1 MRGSSDAV
9 STTPSDDFDKQAAT
23 RYGCG
28 CEAWQQATGRETV
41 LEFRV
46 LHPVFGVADK
56 EEQPMLQEWKDEQR
70 SAVPKLRHQSP
81 ANRFWE
87 SVTVLHRRRTS
98 FIAIF
103 AATAILV
110 HLLFRFALRTSP
122 EVCQIPL
129 LAALAL
135 GGLPLVYELARNLL
149 RREFGSDLL
158 AGISIVTSVLL
169 NEYLAG
175 SIVVLMLSGGEALE
189 NYALRNASSV
199 LRALAKRMPNI
210 AHRKRDSVIAD
221 VALDDIAVGDI
232 LVVYPH
238 DICPVDGTVIEGNG
252 VMNEAFLTGEPFEIT
267 KAPGSA
273 VISGAVNGESALTIT
288 TTRRAIDSRY
298 AKIMEVMRE
307 SEQNRPHLRRL
318 GDQLGAIY
326 TPVAVTIAV
335 IAWVVSGEAIRF
347 LAVLVIA
354 TPCPLLI
361 AIPIAIIGSISLAA
375 RRSIVVKNPA
385 VLEQITECRTA
396 IFDKTGTL
404 TYGEPKLT
412 EQLIAPGFVQKEVL
426 TLAAS
431 LELYSKHPLARAIL
445 ATANAEQLNLQQ
457 ASHVSEPPG
466 QGLRGTVAGHEIQ
479 ITSRGKLVAQKIRG
493 VEHLPPIAGGLECI
507 IIIDGSFAA
516 TFRLRDA
523 PRAEG
528 RSFIQHLGPKHQF
541 QRIMILSGDRQS
553 EVRYLAEQVGITEIL
568 AEQSPEQKLAIVR
581 QETAVAR
588 TLYVGDGIN
597 DAPAM
602 MAATVGMAVGQNS
615 DVTAEAADVVAMEN
629 SLKKVDEFIHISRRM
644 RSIALQ
650 SAVGGMVLSLA
661 GMIFAAS
668 GYLVPVAGA
677 ISQEIIDVLA
687 VLNALRAAFPP
698 KVISDMTELV

>member
-1 MRGSSDAV
+1 
-9 STTPSDDFDKQAAT
+9 
-23 RYGCG
+23 
-28 CEAWQQATGRETV
+28 
-41 LEFRV
+41 
-46 LHPVFGVADK
+46 
-56 EEQPMLQEWKDEQR
+56 MLQLTVG
-70 SAVPKLRHQSP
+70 APKLRHQPP
-81 ANRFWE
+81 ASRFWE
-87 SVTVLHRRRTS
+87 SIIVLHRRRTS
-98 FIAIF
+98 VIAIF
-103 AATAILV
+103 ATVAIVV
-110 HLLFRFALRTSP
+110 HLVLRFALRTP
-122 EVCQIPL
+122 PGIYQIPL
-129 LAALAL
+129 LATLAF
-135 GGLPLVYELARNLL
+135 GGIPLVYELAKHLL
-149 RREFGSDLL
+149 RRQFGSDLL
-158 AGISIVTSVLL
+158 AGISIVTSVFL

-199 LRALAKRMPNI
+199 LRALAKRMPAI
-210 AHRKRDSVIAD
+210 AHRKRDSVIVD
-221 VALDDIAVGDI
+221 VELDDIEVGDT

-238 DICPVDGTVIEGNG
+238 DICPVDGTVIGGHG

-288 TTRRAIDSRY
+288 ATRRAVDSRY

-307 SEQNRPHLRRL
+307 SEQNQPHLRRI

-326 TPVAVTIAV
+326 TPVAVSIAV
-335 IAWVVSGEAIRF
+335 LAWVISGEAVRF

-412 EQLIAPGFVQKEVL
+412 EQLIAPGFEQKEVL

-445 ATANAEQLNLQQ
+445 AAARAEGLHLQQ

-466 QGLRGTVAGHEIQ
+466 QGLRGTVSDRQ
-479 ITSRGKLVAQKIRG
+479 VQLTSRGQLLSQKISG
-493 VEHLPPIAGGLECI
+493 AEHLPPIAGGLECI
-507 IIIDGSFAA
+507 IVIDGKFAA

-528 RSFIQHLGPKHQF
+528 RSLIQHLGPKHQF
-541 QRIMILSGDRQS
+541 QRIMILSGDRES
-553 EVRYLAEQVGITEIL
+553 EVRYLAEQVGITEIH

-581 QETAVAR
+581 QETAVVK

-629 SLKKVDEFIHISRRM
+629 SLKKVDEFMHISRRM

-650 SAVGGMVLSLA
+650 SAVGGMVLSLG
-661 GMIFAAS
+661 GMMFAAS
-668 GYLVPVAGA
+668 GYLAPVAGA

-698 KVISDMTELV
+698 KLISDMAESP

>member
-1 MRGSSDAV
+1 
-9 STTPSDDFDKQAAT
+9 
-23 RYGCG
+23 
-28 CEAWQQATGRETV
+28 
-41 LEFRV
+41 
-46 LHPVFGVADK
+46 
-56 EEQPMLQEWKDEQR
+56 
-70 SAVPKLRHQSP
+70 
-81 ANRFWE
+81 
-87 SVTVLHRRRTS
+87 
-98 FIAIF
+98 
-103 AATAILV
+103 
-110 HLLFRFALRTSP
+110 
-122 EVCQIPL
+122 
-129 LAALAL
+129 
-135 GGLPLVYELARNLL
+135 
-149 RREFGSDLL
+149 
-158 AGISIVTSVLL
+158 
-169 NEYLAG
+169 
-175 SIVVLMLSGGEALE
+175 
-189 NYALRNASSV
+189 
-199 LRALAKRMPNI
+199 
-210 AHRKRDSVIAD
+210 
-221 VALDDIAVGDI
+221 
-232 LVVYPH
+232 
-238 DICPVDGTVIEGNG
+238 
-252 VMNEAFLTGEPFEIT
+252 MNEAFLTGEPFEIT

-288 TTRRAIDSRY
+288 AARRAVDSRY

-307 SEQNRPHLRRL
+307 SEQNQPHLRRL
-318 GDQLGAIY
+318 GDQLGTIY
-326 TPVAVTIAV
+326 TPIAV
-335 IAWVVSGEAIRF
+335 SIAVLAWVISGEAVRF

-361 AIPIAIIGSISLAA
+361 AIPVAIIGSISLAA

-385 VLEQITECRTA
+385 VLEQITECRSA

-412 EQLIAPGFVQKEVL
+412 EQLMAPGFAQKEVL

-445 ATANAEQLNLQQ
+445 AAAKAEGLQLQQ
-457 ASHVSEPPG
+457 ASHLSEPPG
-466 QGLRGTVAGHEIQ
+466 QGLRGTVTGHEIQ
-479 ITSRGKLVAQKIRG
+479 LTSRGKLLSQNLPGA
-493 VEHLPPIAGGLECI
+493 EHLPPIAGGLECI
-507 IIIDGSFAA
+507 IVIDGKFAA

-541 QRIMILSGDRQS
+541 QRIMILSGDRES
-553 EVRYLAEQVGITEIL
+553 EVLYLAKQVGITEIH

-581 QETAVAR
+581 QETAVHK

-602 MAATVGMAVGQNS
+602 MAATVGMAVGQNT

-629 SLKKVDEFIHISRRM
+629 SLKKVDEFMHISRRM

-650 SAVGGMVLSLA
+650 SAVGGMLLSLG
-661 GMIFAAS
+661 GMIFAAG

-698 KVISDMTELV
+698 KVISDMAEPT

>member
-1 MRGSSDAV
+1 MLQKWN
-9 STTPSDDFDKQAAT
+9 DKQ
-23 RYGCG
+23 
-28 CEAWQQATGRETV
+28 
-41 LEFRV
+41 
-46 LHPVFGVADK
+46 
-56 EEQPMLQEWKDEQR
+56 R
-70 SAVPKLRHQSP
+70 SGAPKLRHQPP
-81 ANRFWE
+81 ASRFWE

-98 FIAIF
+98 VIAVF
-103 AATAILV
+103 AATAIGV
-110 HLLFRFALRTSP
+110 HLVLRFALHVSS
-122 EVCQIPL
+122 EIYQIPL
-129 LAALAL
+129 LATLVF
-135 GGLPLVYELARNLL
+135 GGIPLVYELARNLL

-199 LRALAKRMPNI
+199 LRALAKRMPSI

-238 DICPVDGTVIEGNG
+238 DICPVDGTVIDGHG

-267 KAPGSA
+267 KTPGSA

-288 TTRRAIDSRY
+288 ATRRAVDSRY
-298 AKIMEVMRE
+298 ARIMEVMRE
-307 SEQNRPHLRRL
+307 SEQNQPHLRRL

-335 IAWVVSGEAIRF
+335 LAWAVSREAVRF

-361 AIPIAIIGSISLAA
+361 AIPVAIIGSISLAA

-412 EQLIAPGFVQKEVL
+412 EQLIAPGFAQKEVL

-445 ATANAEQLNLQQ
+445 AAARTEGVRLQQ

-466 QGLRGTVAGHEIQ
+466 QGLRGTVSDRQIQ
-479 ITSRGKLVAQKIRG
+479 ITSRGQLLSLNISGPER
-493 VEHLPPIAGGLECI
+493 LPPISGGLECI
-507 IIIDGSFAA
+507 IVIDDKLAA

-541 QRIMILSGDRQS
+541 QRIMILSGDRES
-553 EVRYLAEQVGITEIL
+553 EVRYLAEQIGIAEIH

-581 QETAVAR
+581 HETALAK

-602 MAATVGMAVGQNS
+602 MAATVGMAIGQNT

-629 SLKKVDEFIHISRRM
+629 SLKKVDEFMHISRQM

-650 SAVGGMVLSLA
+650 SAIGGMALSLG
-661 GMIFAAS
+661 GMIFAGA
-668 GYLVPVAGA
+668 GYLAPVAGA
-677 ISQEIIDVLA
+677 VAQEIIDVLA

-698 KVISDMTELV
+698 KVISDMTEQEWKKVT

>member
-1 MRGSSDAV
+1 
-9 STTPSDDFDKQAAT
+9 
-23 RYGCG
+23 
-28 CEAWQQATGRETV
+28 
-41 LEFRV
+41 
-46 LHPVFGVADK
+46 
-56 EEQPMLQEWKDEQR
+56 MLQLTVG
-70 SAVPKLRHQSP
+70 APKLRHQPP
-81 ANRFWE
+81 ASRFWE
-87 SVTVLHRRRTS
+87 SIIVLHRRRTS
-98 FIAIF
+98 VIAIF
-103 AATAILV
+103 ATVAIVV
-110 HLLFRFALRTSP
+110 HLVLRFALRTP
-122 EVCQIPL
+122 PGIYQIPL
-129 LAALAL
+129 LATLAF
-135 GGLPLVYELARNLL
+135 GGIPLVYELAKHLL
-149 RREFGSDLL
+149 RRQFGSDLL

-199 LRALAKRMPNI
+199 LRALAKRMPAI
-210 AHRKRDSVIAD
+210 AHRKRDSVIVD
-221 VALDDIAVGDI
+221 VELDDIEVGDT

-238 DICPVDGTVIEGNG
+238 DICPVDGTVIGGHG

-288 TTRRAIDSRY
+288 ATRRAVDSRY

-307 SEQNRPHLRRL
+307 SEQNQPHLRRI

-326 TPVAVTIAV
+326 TPVAVSIAV
-335 IAWVVSGEAIRF
+335 LAWIISGEAVRF
-347 LAVLVIA
+347 LAVLVVA

-361 AIPIAIIGSISLAA
+361 AIPVAIIGSISLAA

-412 EQLIAPGFVQKEVL
+412 EQLIAPGFEQKEVL

-445 ATANAEQLNLQQ
+445 AAARAEGLHLQQ

-466 QGLRGTVAGHEIQ
+466 QGLRGTVSDRQ
-479 ITSRGKLVAQKIRG
+479 VQLTSRGKLLSQKISG
-493 VEHLPPIAGGLECI
+493 AEHLPPIAGGLECI
-507 IIIDGSFAA
+507 IVIDGKFAA

-528 RSFIQHLGPKHQF
+528 RSLIQHLGPKHQF
-541 QRIMILSGDRQS
+541 QRIMILSGDRES
-553 EVRYLAEQVGITEIL
+553 EVRYLAEQVGITEIH
-568 AEQSPEQKLAIVR
+568 AEQSPEQKLTIVR
-581 QETAVAR
+581 QETAVAK

-602 MAATVGMAVGQNS
+602 TAATIGMAVGQNS

-629 SLKKVDEFIHISRRM
+629 SLKKVDEFMHISRRM

-650 SAVGGMVLSLA
+650 SAVGGMVLSLG
-661 GMIFAAS
+661 GMMFAAS
-668 GYLVPVAGA
+668 GYLAPVAGA

-698 KVISDMTELV
+698 KLISDMAESP